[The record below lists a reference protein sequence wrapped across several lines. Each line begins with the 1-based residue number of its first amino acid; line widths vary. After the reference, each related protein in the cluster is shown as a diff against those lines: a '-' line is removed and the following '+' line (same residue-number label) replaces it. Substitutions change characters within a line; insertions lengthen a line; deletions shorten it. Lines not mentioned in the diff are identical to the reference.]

1 MSVPEPVPAR
11 PDRRVRRTREALR
24 DALLAL
30 LVERGWD
37 DIDVQALCVR
47 ADIGRSTF
55 YLHFPNKEALLRGSL
70 ADLREALRVR
80 ASGPQPGTAV
90 AEPLAF
96 LGGLI
101 AHVHAQQQVFR
112 ALLGRRS
119 GQIVQERFREMLVEL
134 VEQDLGLR
142 LDADWPARAR
152 AHCLAGALFQLLVWW
167 LGSVPDRSPQ
177 EVEALFRGFSAGAG
191 VQAGRGCGDGLEDGG
206 GDHGPAS
213 CAG

>member
-1 MSVPEPVPAR
+1 MSVPEPVPAH

-70 ADLREALRVR
+70 A
-80 ASGPQPGTAV
+80 
-90 AEPLAF
+90 EPLAF

-101 AHVHAQQQVFR
+101 
-112 ALLGRRS
+112 
-119 GQIVQERFREMLVEL
+119 
-134 VEQDLGLR
+134 
-142 LDADWPARAR
+142 
-152 AHCLAGALFQLLVWW
+152 
-167 LGSVPDRSPQ
+167 
-177 EVEALFRGFSAGAG
+177 RGFSAGAG
-191 VQAGRGCGDGLEDGG
+191 VQAGCGCGDGLEDGG

>member
-1 MSVPEPVPAR
+1 M
-11 PDRRVRRTREALR
+11 
-24 DALLAL
+24 
-30 LVERGWD
+30 
-37 DIDVQALCVR
+37 
-47 ADIGRSTF
+47 
-55 YLHFPNKEALLRGSL
+55 
-70 ADLREALRVR
+70 
-80 ASGPQPGTAV
+80 

-101 AHVHAQQQVFR
+101 AHVHEQQQVFR

-191 VQAGRGCGDGLEDGG
+191 GARLAQ
-206 GDHGPAS
+206 
-213 CAG
+213 

>member
-1 MSVPEPVPAR
+1 MSAPETVPAR

-70 ADLREALRVR
+70 ADLRQALRER
-80 ASGPQPGTAV
+80 ASGPQPGTAAAAV
-90 AEPLAF
+90 PLAF

-134 VEQDLGLR
+134 VEQDLGLPP
-142 LDADWPARAR
+142 DADWPARAG

-191 VQAGRGCGDGLEDGG
+191 GAHPGNARG
-206 GDHGPAS
+206 HG
-213 CAG
+213 

>member
-37 DIDVQALCVR
+37 DIDVQALCAR

-70 ADLREALRVR
+70 ADLREALRAR
-80 ASGPQPGTAV
+80 ASGPQPGTAGAAV
-90 AEPLAF
+90 PLAF

-101 AHVHAQQQVFR
+101 AHVHEQQQVFR

-134 VEQDLGLR
+134 VEQDLDLSP
-142 LDADWPARAR
+142 DADWPARAG

-167 LGSVPDRSPQ
+167 LGSVPGRSPQ
-177 EVEALFRGFSAGAG
+177 EVEALFRRFSAGAG
-191 VQAGRGCGDGLEDGG
+191 GAHPGNARG
-206 GDHGPAS
+206 HG
-213 CAG
+213 

>member
-1 MSVPEPVPAR
+1 MSVPEPVPAH

-80 ASGPQPGTAV
+80 ASGPPPGTAV

-101 AHVHAQQQVFR
+101 
-112 ALLGRRS
+112 
-119 GQIVQERFREMLVEL
+119 
-134 VEQDLGLR
+134 
-142 LDADWPARAR
+142 
-152 AHCLAGALFQLLVWW
+152 
-167 LGSVPDRSPQ
+167 
-177 EVEALFRGFSAGAG
+177 RGFSAGAG
-191 VQAGRGCGDGLEDGG
+191 VQAGCGCGDGLEDGG